1 MCYLMCEELKLVVL
15 INRDVEL
22 FLKKMIVD
30 LLYKLIKNLCKMIK
44 IVSIQA
50 DCDMC
55 D

>member
-1 MCYLMCEELKLVVL
+1 MCEELKLVVL

>member
-1 MCYLMCEELKLVVL
+1 MCEELKMVML
-15 INRDVEL
+15 INRHIEL
-22 FLKKMIVD
+22 YLKQMIID

-44 IVSIQA
+44 VISIQA

>member
-1 MCYLMCEELKLVVL
+1 MCEELKLVVL

-22 FLKKMIVD
+22 FLKKMIED

-44 IVSIQA
+44 IVFIQA

>member
-1 MCYLMCEELKLVVL
+1 MCEELKLVVL
-15 INRDVEL
+15 INLDVEL

>member
-1 MCYLMCEELKLVVL
+1 MCEELKLVVL
-15 INRDVEL
+15 INRDIEQ

>member
-1 MCYLMCEELKLVVL
+1 MCEELKLVML

>member
-1 MCYLMCEELKLVVL
+1 MCEELKLVML

-30 LLYKLIKNLCKMIK
+30 LLYKLIKNICKMIK

>member
-1 MCYLMCEELKLVVL
+1 MYEELKLVVL
-15 INRDVEL
+15 INRDIEQ